1 MTLEA
6 MRLGASRSMEAS
18 GRQVETKSVSFAQA
32 TTANVAASNGGFRF
46 NPVRL

>member
-6 MRLGASRSMEAS
+6 MRLDASRSMEAC
-18 GRQVETKSVSFAQA
+18 GCQAETKSVSFAQA
-32 TTANVAASNGGFRF
+32 TTMAVAASNGGFRF